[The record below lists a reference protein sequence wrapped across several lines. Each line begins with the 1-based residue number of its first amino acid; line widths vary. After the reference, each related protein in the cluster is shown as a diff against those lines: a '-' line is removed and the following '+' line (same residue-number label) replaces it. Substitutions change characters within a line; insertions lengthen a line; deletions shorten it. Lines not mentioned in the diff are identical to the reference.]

1 MLPSFPNGKKAH
13 LDIPTLL
20 CIGLLLALG
29 LGILY
34 SASGQNFKLVQNQ
47 VLHILISLVVLG
59 IAAHIPPRYY
69 YNLAPW
75 VYAVSLS
82 LLIGVLL
89 FGTTSKGAQ
98 RWLTLGNFRF
108 QPAELMKLA
117 LPLMLAYYLNNKPL
131 PVRYYDLFICLLFIL
146 VPTLLVAKQPDL
158 GTAILIMASGLLILY
173 LAGISFKLI
182 LSAIAGGIILAP
194 FLWLKLH
201 DYQRQRIFTFLNPE
215 SDPLGN
221 GYHIIQSKI
230 ALGSGGLLGKGWQ
243 NGTQSQLDFLPEQTT
258 DFIFGV
264 LGEEFGFRGIIMLFL
279 LYLCLIARGLYIGL
293 KAQDT
298 FSRLLAGSLILVFFV
313 YIAVNVGMVSGLLP
327 VVGIPLPLVSY
338 GGTSLVTLMASF
350 GIILSIH
357 KHRKKSNP

>member
-1 MLPSFPNGKKAH
+1 MFPKSFYIKNGH
-13 LDIPTLL
+13 LDYITLF
-20 CIGLLLALG
+20 CISALLLLG
-29 LGILY
+29 LSILY
-34 SASGQNFKLVQNQ
+34 SASGQNFKLVQHQ
-47 VLHILISLVVLG
+47 IIHIVISLLILWV
-59 IAAHIPPRYY
+59 AAHIPPKKYCQW
-69 YNLAPW
+69 APW
-75 VYAVSLS
+75 IYSFTLA

-98 RWLTLGNFRF
+98 RWLMLGAFRF

-131 PVRYYDLFICLLFIL
+131 PLSHRDLFICLVFIL
-146 VPTLLVAKQPDL
+146 MPTLLVAKQPDL
-158 GTAILIMASGLLILY
+158 GTSILIMASGLLIIY
-173 LAGISFKLI
+173 LAGISLKLI
-182 LSAIAGGIILAP
+182 LSSGLLALIAMP
-194 FLWLKLH
+194 FLWFKLH

-215 SDPLGN
+215 NDPLGN

-230 ALGSGGLLGKGWQ
+230 ALGSGGLWGKGWH

-264 LGEEFGFRGIIMLFL
+264 LGEEFGFIGIILLFF
-279 LYLCLIARGLYIGL
+279 LYVSLIARGLYIGS

-298 FSRLLAGSLILVFFV
+298 FSRLLAGSLTLVFFV
-313 YIAVNVGMVSGLLP
+313 YIAVNIGMVSGLLP

-350 GIILSIH
+350 GIITSIH
-357 KHRKKSNP
+357 THRKLLTR

>member
-1 MLPSFPNGKKAH
+1 MFLKTYKKSH
-13 LDIPTLL
+13 TDLLTLSGV
-20 CIGLLLALG
+20 ILLLALG

-34 SASGQNFKLVQNQ
+34 SASGQNFKLVQHQ
-47 VLHILISLVVLG
+47 IIHIAISLVVLWG
-59 IAAHIPPRYY
+59 AAHIPPKYY
-69 YNLAPW
+69 YNWAPW
-75 VYAVSLS
+75 IYSISLA
-82 LLIGVLL
+82 LLIGVLF

-98 RWLTLGNFRF
+98 RWLTISQFRF

-131 PVRYYDLFICLLFIL
+131 PIRLYDLFICLLFIL
-146 VPTLLVAKQPDL
+146 TPTLLVAKQPDL
-158 GTAILIMASGLLILY
+158 GTSILIMASGLLILY

-182 LSAIAGGIILAP
+182 FSAILAGIIITP
-194 FLWLKLH
+194 FLWFKLH
-201 DYQRQRIFTFLNPE
+201 DYQRQRILTFLDPE

-230 ALGSGGLLGKGWQ
+230 ALGSGGIWGKGWHH
-243 NGTQSQLDFLPEQTT
+243 GTQSQLDFLPEQTT

-264 LGEEFGFRGIIMLFL
+264 LGEEFGFIGIIVLFL
-279 LYLCLIARGLYIGL
+279 LYLSLIARGLYIGL

-313 YIAVNVGMVSGLLP
+313 YITVNVGMVSGLLP

-350 GIILSIH
+350 GIIIAIH
-357 KHRKKSNP
+357 THRKLIY